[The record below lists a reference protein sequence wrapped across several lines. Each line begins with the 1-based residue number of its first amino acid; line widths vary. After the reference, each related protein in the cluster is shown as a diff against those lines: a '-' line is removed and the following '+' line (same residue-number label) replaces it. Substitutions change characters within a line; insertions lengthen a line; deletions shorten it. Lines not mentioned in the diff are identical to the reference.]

1 MITSDQNALFY
12 LEALNFPIDGIY
24 DYEVEWGLEPELSNP
39 DNRAVLSGGRV
50 MQVIKGTF
58 SKNTEY
64 TVSLKVTHKKLE
76 KITAVEEVLFMTL
89 APPVGGTV

>member
-24 DYEVEWGLEPELSNP
+24 DYEVVWNLTPELTNP

-50 MQVIKGTF
+50 M
-58 SKNTEY
+58 
-64 TVSLKVTHKKLE
+64 
-76 KITAVEEVLFMTL
+76 
-89 APPVGGTV
+89 